1 MAAVHDNRYH
11 KILISHNIGCTYF
24 NLVELIFQRNLTI
37 NLPAIQADFSACSR
51 QRTYVPHVDHRVG
64 KVGEEIG
71 LTTRIIIDSG
81 DGTCSRCGKQ
91 FLIRLKETH
100 LNLQICKVVVVER
113 IWSPWIQ

>member
-100 LNLQICKVVVVER
+100 LILQICKVVVVER